1 MPDPRWSG
9 PPEVIAATF
18 EAGSPAPVITNNA
31 AWTAETACHE
41 AAMGLSAVN
50 TTATAASWQGMGG
63 VASTAAALGLNAA
76 LQTLAVWTVEKIA
89 LTQAAVDAFIVASS
103 SVVPSQ
109 VCQLNRDEWAT
120 ANATNFFGIRTAEIV
135 ALDTEY
141 FGEHWPHNS
150 SVGWAYSAALSTL
163 CAALALPPPIAPAAA
178 SPAGPAAAGE
188 AVAQAAAQTGINDAL
203 QLSNRTAQAA
213 GQTTSVPA
221 ASSSPLSAFIEPLQ
235 QGVSSVIQPLTG
247 SAQAPMRGL
256 QGLTGMPQAFLQS
269 VGGMFPAAGISDGAT
284 TSGAEPAFRTGDG
297 AGRLNA
303 GTPSGAGGLGGYP
316 GAGLTSYTRPPSSF
330 EPPAGGRPI
339 GLRGE
344 LLGAAEHRSPTVS
357 PAAGGPMAMTPTG
370 PPARGGGDADKRVV
384 ARARVTVDGDP
395 VHNG

>member
-1 MPDPRWSG
+1 M
-9 PPEVIAATF
+9 IAATF
-18 EAGSPAPVITNNA
+18 EAGSPASVITNNV

-41 AAMGLSAVN
+41 TAMGLSAAN
-50 TTATAASWQGMGG
+50 TTATAESWHG
-63 VASTAAALGLNAA
+63 VGAVSSTEAVLGLNAA
-76 LQTLAVWTVEKIA
+76 LQTLAAWTTEKIA

-120 ANATNFFGIRTAEIV
+120 ANATNFFGIRTSEIV

-163 CAALALPPPIAPAAA
+163 CAALAVPPPIAPAAA

-188 AVAQAAAQTGINDAL
+188 AVAEAAAQTGINDAL

-213 GQTTSVPA
+213 GQTTSAPA
-221 ASSSPLSAFIEPLQ
+221 ATSSPLSALIEPLQ
-235 QGVSSVIQPLTG
+235 EGVSSAIQPFAT
-247 SAQAPMRGL
+247 SAQAPMQGL
-256 QGLTGMPQAFLQS
+256 QGLTGMPHAFLQS
-269 VGGMFPAAGISDGAT
+269 VGGMFPAAGISDGAP
-284 TSGAEPAFRTGDG
+284 TSGAEPALRGGEST
-297 AGRLNA
+297 GRLNA
-303 GTPSGAGGLGGYP
+303 GTPSGASGMGAYP

-330 EPPAGGRPI
+330 EPPAGGRPT

-344 LLGAAEHRSPTVS
+344 PFGAAEHRSPTTS

-370 PPARGGGDADKRVV
+370 PPPHGGGDADKRVV
-384 ARARVTVDGDP
+384 ARARVAVDGDP